1 MSERLQGRVIL
12 VTGST
17 TGVGEAVARRCVA
30 EGARVMVH
38 GLEEEWAQVV
48 CADLGN
54 AATYL
59 IGDLAD
65 PGFCERLVAT
75 TVAHWGKLNGIVNNA
90 ALTTRATLEE
100 TDATFFDRMIAVNMR
115 APLLIIR
122 AALPALRAQ
131 GGGAIVNIGSSN
143 ALGGQP
149 NLVAYSMAKGGLAT
163 MTRNLSN
170 ALATERIRVN
180 QVNPGWIATP
190 NEILLKQREGMSPGW
205 HLNLPPEYAP
215 WGRLI
220 APEELAAH
228 VLFWLSDDSAP
239 ASGSVYECE
248 QYSIIGRNF
257 AKQKDV

>member
-1 MSERLQGRVIL
+1 MKDRVVL

-17 TGVGEAVARRCVA
+17 TGIGEAVARRCVA

-38 GLEEEWAQVV
+38 GLEEELAQAV
-48 CADLGN
+48 CVDLGE
-54 AATYL
+54 AAAYC

-65 PGFCERLVAT
+65 PAFCDRLVHE
-75 TVAHWGKLNGIVNNA
+75 TVAAWGKLDGIVNNA
-90 ALTTRATLEE
+90 ALTSRATLEE
-100 TDATFFDRMIAVNMR
+100 TDVTFFDRMIAVNLR

-190 NEILLKQREGMSPGW
+190 NEIQLKQREGLPPGW

-215 WGRLI
+215 WGRLT
-220 APEELAAH
+220 APEEIAGH

-257 AKQKDV
+257 DKRKKT